1 MLPVAAKFHV
11 ERALQDAVLQ
21 CSQVTTFTDDQMSIL
36 RQTLEG
42 TSTRLIRT
50 IACCMTTPTENREQ
64 SGALAPSTSRQPL
77 PSYLKPLPAPPVDSE
92 ILHLQAQVAAA
103 CQRVAGLRATVPN
116 QLSQRLTEHLQ
127 QCRPASDCVCDV
139 PSRDDQPA
147 ALDQANQIA
156 AQHGTSPTA
165 EQASISR
172 VTADTGH
179 APLTEPHAD
188 ALCMTPLSPAP
199 AKLQNMYMTAVQR
212 MPALRAKLEEALERM
227 DRVVHAIERDTAQ
240 ASPYTAQL
248 AVQLD
253 DSDAADSVSPALQQA
268 LQSGKVVTRR
278 QLTKDVNPVPFAA

>member
-1 MLPVAAKFHV
+1 
-11 ERALQDAVLQ
+11 
-21 CSQVTTFTDDQMSIL
+21 
-36 RQTLEG
+36 
-42 TSTRLIRT
+42 
-50 IACCMTTPTENREQ
+50 MTTPIDNREQ
-64 SGALAPSTSRQPL
+64 SGALSFSALRQSLSP
-77 PSYLKPLPAPPVDSE
+77 YLKPLPAPPVDSE
-92 ILHLQAQVAAA
+92 ILQLQAQVAAA

-147 ALDQANQIA
+147 ALDQADQTSA
-156 AQHGTSPTA
+156 EHGTSTTA
-165 EQASISR
+165 ELASSSR
-172 VTADTGH
+172 VTAEAGP
-179 APLTEPHAD
+179 APLTGPHAD
-188 ALCMTPLSPAP
+188 ALRMTPLSPAP

-227 DRVVHAIERDTAQ
+227 DRVVHAIERDSAQ

-248 AVQLD
+248 ADQLA
-253 DSDAADSVSPALQQA
+253 DSDAAATVSPALQQA

>member
-1 MLPVAAKFHV
+1 MHLRPVHRDSHCLHTSSPCLHHQWTLKFF
-11 ERALQDAVLQ
+11 
-21 CSQVTTFTDDQMSIL
+21 TFKL
-36 RQTLEG
+36 R
-42 TSTRLIRT
+42 
-50 IACCMTTPTENREQ
+50 C
-64 SGALAPSTSRQPL
+64 GALGPDLTHQSKYFVPFHWRLGFATAL
-77 PSYLKPLPAPPVDSE
+77 CAM
-92 ILHLQAQVAAA
+92 QVAAA

-212 MPALRAKLEEALERM
+212 MPALRCVLPLGLLSYLCCPM
-227 DRVVHAIERDTAQ
+227 LWH
-240 ASPYTAQL
+240 
-248 AVQLD
+248 
-253 DSDAADSVSPALQQA
+253 VSI
-268 LQSGKVVTRR
+268 T
-278 QLTKDVNPVPFAA
+278 